1 MTVVLFLYNQAIV
14 KFDFDYAAAVGII
27 LFIIIFTIT
36 LIQRRL
42 FGSAPAW

>member
-1 MTVVLFLYNQAIV
+1 MTMVLFLYNQAFA

-27 LFIIIFTIT
+27 LFVVIFTIT